1 MTRTTKIAPTEC
13 PICDGMGYTR
23 ESADVMRTSFDREH
37 HAVVEVAT
45 IRKGWGCEFCL
56 GTGQVDET
64 ERLIGIK
71 QLRRHEV
78 RTIS

>member
-1 MTRTTKIAPTEC
+1 MRTTKISPTEC
-13 PICDGMGYTR
+13 PICEGFGYTR

-37 HAVVEVAT
+37 QATVEVAT
-45 IRKGWGCEFCL
+45 IRKGRGCEFCL

-64 ERLIGIK
+64 ERLIGLK
-71 QLRRHEV
+71 SLRRHDI